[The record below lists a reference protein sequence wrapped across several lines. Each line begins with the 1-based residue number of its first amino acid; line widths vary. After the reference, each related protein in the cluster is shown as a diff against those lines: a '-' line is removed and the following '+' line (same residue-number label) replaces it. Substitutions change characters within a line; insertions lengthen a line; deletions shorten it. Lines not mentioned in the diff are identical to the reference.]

1 MGRDKS
7 VSVDCF
13 LPPQLADRVV
23 NLGVKKVALDTWS
36 TFSLAILAGVFI
48 AIGAEFYTLV
58 VTGSGLGFGMTKL
71 VGGLVFCIGLILV
84 VIAGAELFTGNNLIL
99 MAWFSGKATALQVLR
114 NWVIVYAGN
123 LIGSLA
129 TALIMHYT
137 GQWSFAGYKVG
148 ATALNI
154 ANAKVNITFSEG
166 LARGIMCNVLV
177 CLAVWLCMSGRTTTD
192 KILALLFPI
201 TAFVASGFEHSIANM
216 YFIPMGILLN
226 GNAEVMAAA
235 GKVAGDLTNLNFLG
249 FLRNLLPV
257 TIGNIFGGGFMVA
270 VVYWLI
276 YLRPKEANLQTE
288 DTQAREPASDVL
300 LGRHG

>member
-1 MGRDKS
+1 MGRDES

-13 LPPQLADRVV
+13 LPPQLADRIV
-23 NLGVKKVALDTWS
+23 NLGVKKVALDAWS
-36 TFSLAILAGVFI
+36 TFSLAVLAGVFI
-48 AIGAEFYTLV
+48 AIGAEFYTMV

-71 VGGLVFCIGLILV
+71 VGGLVFCVGLILV

-99 MAWFSGKATALQVLR
+99 MAWFSGKATVLQVLR

-137 GQWSFAGYKVG
+137 RQWSFAGYKVG

-192 KILALLFPI
+192 KILAILFPI

-235 GKVAGDLTNLNFLG
+235 GKVAGDLTSLWRVHG
-249 FLRNLLPV
+249 SCGLLAD
-257 TIGNIFGGGFMVA
+257 IS
-270 VVYWLI
+270 
-276 YLRPKEANLQTE
+276 
-288 DTQAREPASDVL
+288 ASQ
-300 LGRHG
+300 RT

>member
-1 MGRDKS
+1 M
-7 VSVDCF
+7 
-13 LPPQLADRVV
+13 ADRIVT
-23 NLGVKKVALDTWS
+23 LGTKKVALDAWT
-36 TFSLAILAGVFI
+36 TFALAILAGAFI
-48 AIGAEFYTLV
+48 AIGAELYTLV
-58 VTGSGLGFGMTKL
+58 VTGSVLGFGMTKA

-99 MAWFSGKATALQVLR
+99 MAWFSGKATVLQVLR
-114 NWVIVYAGN
+114 NWAIVYVGN

-137 GQWSFAGYKVG
+137 GQWAFAGYGVG

-154 ANAKVNITFSEG
+154 ANAKVNIPFTQG
-166 LARGIMCNVLV
+166 LARGVMCNALV

-192 KILALLFPI
+192 KILAILFPI
-201 TAFVASGFEHSIANM
+201 MAFVASGFEHSVANM

-226 GNAEVMAAA
+226 GNAEVMAVA
-235 GKVAGDLTNLNFLG
+235 GKTVSDLTNLNFLG
-249 FLRNLLPV
+249 LLSNLLPV

-276 YLRPKEANLQTE
+276 YLRPKEVEPQPQDSQVPRPVSSALQSRR
-288 DTQAREPASDVL
+288 D
-300 LGRHG
+300 